1 MPIPLFGGGI
11 AEHDDKNKYGIK
23 ELIDSARRLHK
34 EDVGGVLEPREVV
47 VSRINENHKSN
58 TDDSAVLTGLIHQ
71 LIQQAS
77 RTSIGQRKITA
88 SGLLRYQGLVTK
100 YRKTGK
106 HEKKLKVRIMMY
118 ARGIKGY
125 SFDEFWREKELIK
138 LIGVEEYI
146 KK

>member
-1 MPIPLFGGGI
+1 M
-11 AEHDDKNKYGIK
+11 
-23 ELIDSARRLHK
+23 
-34 EDVGGVLEPREVV
+34 

-58 TDDSAVLTGLIHQ
+58 TDGSAVLTGLIHQ